1 MNQRNKESSNDYN
14 LIAATIT
21 NCVTRNSSSKSSG
34 TEQKISCYCT
44 NFNTVFSLNWEG
56 NWSTIWFSGTK

>member
-56 NWSTIWFSGTK
+56 N